1 MDLAYKCIF
10 ICWKLKTAFYPKEDL
25 EVVEERKAERE
36 RGCLPWARVTGMG
49 SLGKSWAWIVRT
61 TLRCEQ
67 RLGFR
72 KST

>member
-1 MDLAYKCIF
+1 MYFHL
-10 ICWKLKTAFYPKEDL
+10 LEVKTAFYLKEGL

-36 RGCLPWARVTGMG
+36 RVCLHLARVTGMG
-49 SLGKSWAWIVRT
+49 SLGKSWAWTVRT
-61 TLRCEQ
+61 TLCCKQ